1 MTDEEIAS
9 MLEHGNK
16 SGKPGKGVSFD
27 DFYRLMKK
35 KVRRRHQSDHSL
47 FTARPASRRCR
58 SLGARRPFPRLSG
71 ALGCSQRDAR
81 RRRLKDSQQVLLMCV
96 RIESCHLSPC
106 A

>member
-35 KVRRRHQSDHSL
+35 KVRRRQSEHSP
-47 FTARPASRRCR
+47 FTARPASLRCR
-58 SLGARRPFPRLSG
+58 SLGARRPVPRLSG

-81 RRRLKDSQQVLLMCV
+81 RRRLDDSQQALLMCELCV
-96 RIESCHLSPC
+96 RVLLR